1 MSIEVFTQYVNEELP
16 KRLSTEQPSTALE
29 AGRVPVSTGVGLQ
42 VAFLNLKDHPE
53 LIGKSAYEVAVAGGY
68 VGTETDWLL
77 TLKGPQGEEGPSA
90 YETALALNPD
100 VGTEAEWLE
109 SLKGKTA
116 YQVAYE
122 LDAGVGTVEA
132 WLLSLK
138 GKDGKDGVNGTKGV
152 KGDVG
157 TPGFPLNIKG
167 TVTEAE
173 FTDSV
178 MVIDTWAFGDCWFVA
193 GAFETMLW
201 VFSESDP
208 ESELPYQWIPSGN
221 MRGPE
226 GTGLVVRGE
235 WNLAELPTLGNVKG
249 DTWGF
254 NNALWTW
261 MLAAGWEDLPE
272 NYKYVQIVPEG
283 PQGKDGIQGLPG
295 VKGETGDKG
304 LKGDTGTAG
313 TNGTNGTNG
322 TDGESAYQI
331 ALALN
336 PLIGSEAEW
345 LESLKGKTAYQVA
358 YELDAGVG
366 TVEAWLLSLKG
377 KDGTDGKSA
386 YQVAFEQDGSI
397 GNEATWLNSLIG
409 PGVKINGGYA
419 TKVELDAAVATAAVN
434 FAYSVSDENTL
445 YYLKEDRTLV
455 SLGVFKG
462 ERGLKGD
469 VGEKGEKGD
478 AGNNALPF
486 TILDT
491 LALAADLPDISLAN
505 PAEAYLVPNPIVPEH
520 LDLYVF
526 QPTANA
532 WVNLGTHQGPQGLKG
547 EKGEQ
552 GIKGD
557 TGTAGTNGTNGTN
570 GTDGE
575 SAYQVALA
583 LNPLIG
589 SEAEW
594 LLTLKGETGDGGK
607 NLVVS
612 GIKSNYAEIELIFT
626 PAEQE
631 AWMAADTLHLWMY
644 IEGVWV
650 DLGTHQGPQGIQG
663 EIGLTGQSAYE
674 MAKDINGFTGTASEY
689 LSSLKGDKGDVGE
702 KGDIGEGFKI
712 HGTVL
717 TVEALPAATALNR
730 YEVWVVEG
738 QTYHA
743 NITGTSW
750 SVLGPVAQQ
759 GETGVK
765 GNTVRISGEVTT
777 VATLPLLTEVSDGE
791 GYIVTEGASG
801 EVIKHLY
808 VANKDTDTYDGPFN
822 IEGPQ
827 GPDGPQGAIGPTGEV
842 GQGIVVMGDFL
853 TEEALRLEH
862 PTSTLGYAFTVG
874 APGSKEM
881 FVWTTNTETQVVEYQ
896 NLGSVSVGPQGPKG
910 DRGIQGVPGIRGMQG
925 FKGDKGSRW
934 VILPP
939 EYNIPENNIG
949 VADDWCI
956 DRTGVVWYKDVTGW
970 KSFVHL
976 MDVPVAEVP
985 SIEGSKK
992 MLRHNGGWTE
1002 LLVDENPTA
1011 AIGVQYVRVGTAEG
1025 KTVWAE
1031 LQLPKDLVHEAVGT
1045 DTYARSGET
1054 WVKAA
1059 PTTTGLTANT
1069 SFVLRDGTWQQL
1081 DTYSLKTST
1090 VSANVTINPVNQ
1102 QCYTVNT
1109 SAARAITLADGPAG
1123 RSCVVVIVLT
1133 GGAVVP
1139 TFPGTKV
1146 KMNNSEALTLNAA
1159 KTVVTAFWDG
1169 SEWIVSKGVGY

>member
-1 MSIEVFTQYVNEELP
+1 MSTEVFTQYVNEELP

-42 VAFLNLKDHPE
+42 VAFLNLKDHPD

-261 MLAAGWEDLPE
+261 MLAAGLEDLPE

-295 VKGETGDKG
+295 VKGDVGEKGEKGDAGNNALPFTILDTLALAADLPDISLADPAEAYLVPNPIVPEHLDLYVFQPTANAWVNLGTHQGPQG
-304 LKGDTGTAG
+304 LKGEKGEQGVKGDQGIAG
-313 TNGTNGTNG
+313 TN
-322 TDGESAYQI
+322 
-331 ALALN
+331 
-336 PLIGSEAEW
+336 
-345 LESLKGKTAYQVA
+345 
-358 YELDAGVG
+358 
-366 TVEAWLLSLKG
+366 
-377 KDGTDGKSA
+377 GTDGKSA

-462 ERGLKGD
+462 ERGLKGETGD
-469 VGEKGEKGD
+469 KG
-478 AGNNALPF
+478 L
-486 TILDT
+486 
-491 LALAADLPDISLAN
+491 
-505 PAEAYLVPNPIVPEH
+505 
-520 LDLYVF
+520 
-526 QPTANA
+526 
-532 WVNLGTHQGPQGLKG
+532 
-547 EKGEQ
+547 
-552 GIKGD
+552 KGD

-570 GTDGE
+570 GADGK

-674 MAKDINGFTGTASEY
+674 MAKDINDFTGTASEY

-939 EYNIPENNIG
+939 EYNIPENNLG

-956 DRTGVVWYKDVTGW
+956 DRTGVVWYKDATGW

-1011 AIGVQYVRVGTAEG
+1011 EVGVQYVRIGTAEG

-1031 LQLPKDLVHEAVGT
+1031 LQLPEDLVHEAVGA